1 MSDELLSVEKVAELL
16 GLHVR
21 TVRGYVR
28 EGKLQAVR
36 IGKQYRIAKSDLE
49 ALTGK
54 PVAIPR
60 ISRQRHTE
68 VSSVVQVNAIDP
80 QMANRITNTLMAS
93 IQGEGS
99 EVGTQVSCQYNE
111 LYGQLKIIISASL
124 DGTSGL
130 LKLIKLLQ
138 EQ

>member
-1 MSDELLSVEKVAELL
+1 MSDEFFSVEKVAELL

-36 IGKQYRIAKSDLE
+36 IGKQYRIAKADLE

-54 PVAIPR
+54 PVVVPT
-60 ISRQRHTE
+60 ISRQRLTE
-68 VSSVVQVNAIDP
+68 VSSVVQINAIDP
-80 QMANRITNTLMAS
+80 NLANRITNTLMAS
-93 IQGEGS
+93 INGEGS
-99 EVGTQVSCQYNE
+99 QPGTQVSCQYNE
-111 LYGQLKIIISASL
+111 MHGQLKVIISASL
-124 DGTSGL
+124 DSTSGL